1 MVKLKAIQKVNP
13 QNLEAEKKYY
23 AHAVSTGVV
32 DLKRLSYLV
41 ANQSTVRKGDCYAV
55 MMSLMHN
62 IMDELQQ
69 GKIVKL
75 DELGS
80 FQIGVRSKGSETKE
94 EVSTNS
100 VLKTKLNFRPDAPVR
115 DMLGAVKFTLAE

>member
-1 MVKLKAIQKVNP
+1 MVKLKTIQKVNP
-13 QNLEAEKKYY
+13 QNLEADKKYY

-41 ANQSTVRKGDCYAV
+41 ANQSTVSKGDCYAV
-55 MMSLMHN
+55 ILSLVHN

-80 FQIGVRSKGSETKE
+80 FQIGIHSKGSETE
-94 EVSTNS
+94 NEVSINS
-100 VLKTKLNFRPDAPVR
+100 VLRTKLNFRPDTPVR
-115 DMLGAVKFTLAE
+115 DMLGALKFTLAE